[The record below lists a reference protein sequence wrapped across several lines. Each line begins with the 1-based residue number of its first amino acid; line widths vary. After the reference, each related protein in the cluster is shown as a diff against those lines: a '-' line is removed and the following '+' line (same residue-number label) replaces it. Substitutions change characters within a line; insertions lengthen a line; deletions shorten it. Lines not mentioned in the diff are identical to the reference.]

1 MVLQLLRIKHEIMK
15 WLTFELIKAQLRL
28 DDEQAELERALL
40 ELYGEAAEET
50 ILAMTNRTEA
60 SLRTVG
66 GGNIPSRAVQASL
79 LLVDLSYKERSPAS
93 PQNMSMV
100 PYSFDLLLMRL
111 MRLTTGDDDSDD
123 GDIPAGALYDCDGV
137 LLCDS
142 EGTVLCGAA

>member
-1 MVLQLLRIKHEIMK
+1 MK

-28 DDEQAELERALL
+28 DDQQAELERALL

-50 ILAMTNRTEA
+50 ILDLTNRTEA
-60 SLRTVG
+60 SLRSLG
-66 GGNIPSRAVQASL
+66 GGKIPRRAVQASL

-93 PQNMSMV
+93 SQNMSIV
-100 PYSFDLLLMRL
+100 PYGFDLLIKPL
-111 MRLTTGDDDSDD
+111 MRLTSGDDDGDE

-142 EGTVLCGAA
+142 DGTVLCGAA

>member
-1 MVLQLLRIKHEIMK
+1 MK

-50 ILAMTNRTEA
+50 ILAMTNRTEV
-60 SLRTVG
+60 SLRSIG
-66 GGNIPSRAVQASL
+66 GGKIPSRAVQASL

-100 PYSFDLLLMRL
+100 PYSFDLLLKPL
-111 MRLTTGDDDSDD
+111 MRLTTGDDGGSDD
-123 GDIPAGALYDCDGV
+123 GDIPAGALYDCDGM
-137 LLCDS
+137 LLCDAD
-142 EGTVLCGAA
+142 GTVLCGAA

>member
-28 DDEQAELERALL
+28 DDEQAELERTLL

-50 ILAMTNRTEA
+50 ILAMTNRTED

-66 GGNIPSRAVQASL
+66 GGKIPRRAVQASL

-100 PYSFDLLLMRL
+100 PYSFDLLLKPL
-111 MRLTTGDDDSDD
+111 MRLTVGDDGDDD
-123 GDIPAGALYDCDGV
+123 GDIPASPLRLRRRAALR
-137 LLCDS
+137 L
-142 EGTVLCGAA
+142 

>member
-1 MVLQLLRIKHEIMK
+1 MK

-60 SLRTVG
+60 SLRTLG
-66 GGNIPSRAVQASL
+66 GGNIPRRAVQASL

-93 PQNMSMV
+93 PQNMSIV
-100 PYSFDLLLMRL
+100 PYSFDLLLKPL
-111 MRLTTGDDDSDD
+111 IRLTADDDD
-123 GDIPAGALYDCDGV
+123 GDIPAGALYDSDGV
-137 LLCDS
+137 LLCDAD
-142 EGTVLCGAA
+142 GTVLCGAA

>member
-1 MVLQLLRIKHEIMK
+1 MK

-60 SLRTVG
+60 SLRTLG
-66 GGNIPSRAVQASL
+66 GGEIPRRAVQASL

-93 PQNMSMV
+93 PQNMSIV
-100 PYSFDLLLMRL
+100 PYSFDLLLKPL
-111 MRLTTGDDDSDD
+111 MRLTVGDDDGDD
-123 GDIPAGALYDCDGV
+123 EGDIPAGALYDCNGV

-142 EGTVLCGAA
+142 DGTVLCGAA

>member
-1 MVLQLLRIKHEIMK
+1 MK

-28 DDEQAELERALL
+28 DDQQAELERALL

-60 SLRTVG
+60 SLRTLG
-66 GGNIPSRAVQASL
+66 GGKIPSRAVQASL

-100 PYSFDLLLMRL
+100 PYSFDLLLKPL
-111 MRLTTGDDDSDD
+111 MRLTAGDDDGDD
-123 GDIPAGALYDCDGV
+123 DDIPAGALYDCDGV

-142 EGTVLCGAA
+142 DGTVLCGAA

>member
-1 MVLQLLRIKHEIMK
+1 MK

-28 DDEQAELERALL
+28 DDEQAELESALL

-50 ILAMTNRTEA
+50 ILAITNRTEA
-60 SLRTVG
+60 SLRTLG
-66 GGNIPSRAVQASL
+66 GGKIPNRAVQASL
-79 LLVDLSYKERSPAS
+79 LLVDLSYKERSPISA
-93 PQNMSMV
+93 QNMSVV
-100 PYSFDLLLMRL
+100 PYSFDLLIKPL
-111 MRLTTGDDDSDD
+111 MRLTSGDDDGDD

>member
-1 MVLQLLRIKHEIMK
+1 MK

-28 DDEQAELERALL
+28 ADEQAELERTLL

-100 PYSFDLLLMRL
+100 PYSFDLLLKPL
-111 MRLTTGDDDSDD
+111 MRLTVGDDGDDD

-137 LLCDS
+137 LLCDAD
-142 EGTVLCGAA
+142 GTVLCGAA

>member
-1 MVLQLLRIKHEIMK
+1 MK

-60 SLRTVG
+60 SLRTLG
-66 GGNIPSRAVQASL
+66 GGKIPSRAVQASL
-79 LLVDLSYKERSPAS
+79 LLVDLSYKERSPVS
-93 PQNMSMV
+93 PQNMSVV
-100 PYSFDLLLMRL
+100 PYSFDLLLKPL
-111 MRLTTGDDDSDD
+111 MRLTVGDDDGGDD
-123 GDIPAGALYDCDGV
+123 DIPAGALYDCDGV
-137 LLCDS
+137 LLCDA

>member
-1 MVLQLLRIKHEIMK
+1 MK

-28 DDEQAELERALL
+28 DDEQAELEHALL

-60 SLRTVG
+60 SLRTLG
-66 GGNIPSRAVQASL
+66 GGNIPRRAVQASL

-100 PYSFDLLLMRL
+100 PYSFDLLLKPL
-111 MRLTTGDDDSDD
+111 MRLTSGDDGGD

-142 EGTVLCGAA
+142 DGTVLCGAA

>member
-1 MVLQLLRIKHEIMK
+1 MK

-60 SLRTVG
+60 SLRTLG
-66 GGNIPSRAVQASL
+66 GGEIPRRAVQAAL

-100 PYSFDLLLMRL
+100 PYSFDLLLKPL
-111 MRLTTGDDDSDD
+111 MRLTTGDDDSDEGD
-123 GDIPAGALYDCDGV
+123 IPAFDSDEGDIPAGALYDCDGV

-142 EGTVLCGAA
+142 DGTVLCGAA

>member
-1 MVLQLLRIKHEIMK
+1 MK

-28 DDEQAELERALL
+28 DDEQAELEHALL

-100 PYSFDLLLMRL
+100 PYSFDLLLKPL
-111 MRLTTGDDDSDD
+111 MRLTVGGDDDGDGD

>member
-1 MVLQLLRIKHEIMK
+1 MK

-60 SLRTVG
+60 SLRTLG
-66 GGNIPSRAVQASL
+66 GGKIPSRAVQASL

-100 PYSFDLLLMRL
+100 PYSFDLLIKPL
-111 MRLTTGDDDSDD
+111 MRLTSGDDGDDD
-123 GDIPAGALYDCDGV
+123 GDIPARALYDCDGV
-137 LLCDS
+137 LLCDAD
-142 EGTVLCGAA
+142 GTVLCGAA

>member
-1 MVLQLLRIKHEIMK
+1 MK

-60 SLRTVG
+60 SLRTLDG
-66 GGNIPSRAVQASL
+66 GKIPSRAVQASL

-100 PYSFDLLLMRL
+100 PYSFDLLLKPL
-111 MRLTTGDDDSDD
+111 MRLTVGGDD

-142 EGTVLCGAA
+142 DGTVLCGAA

>member
-1 MVLQLLRIKHEIMK
+1 MK

-28 DDEQAELERALL
+28 DDQQAALERSLL
-40 ELYGEAAEET
+40 ELYGDAAEET
-50 ILAMTNRTEA
+50 VLALTCRTEA
-60 SLRTVG
+60 SLRTIG
-66 GGNIPSRAVQASL
+66 GGSIPSRIIQASL
-79 LLVDLSYKERSPAS
+79 MLVDLSYKERSPAS

-100 PYSFDLLLMRL
+100 PYSFDLLLKPL
-111 MRLTTGDDDSDD
+111 MRLTSGDDDGDE